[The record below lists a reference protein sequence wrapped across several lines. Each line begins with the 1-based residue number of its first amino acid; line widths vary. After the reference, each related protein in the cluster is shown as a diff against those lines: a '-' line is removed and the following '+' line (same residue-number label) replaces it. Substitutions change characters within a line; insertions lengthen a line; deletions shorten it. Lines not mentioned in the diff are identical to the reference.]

1 MLIIDFNIMNVI
13 SLSATLNINLSAA
26 ISIAIRIK
34 MFQRNL
40 QTLGLGPSSPYTALM
55 EIWIESAALIV
66 LFGIVYQ
73 ALIYSDQYSVSSVSF
88 IFMECLIHINVRV
101 AYLAGRTGNLTFVCN
116 TRSYRLFWLFIGWL

>member
-1 MLIIDFNIMNVI
+1 MSVN
-13 SLSATLNINLSAA
+13 SLSATLINFSAA

-55 EIWIESAALIV
+55 EIWVESAALIV

-73 ALIYSDQYSVSSVSF
+73 ALFYGPEQYLVSF

-101 AYLAGRTGNLTFVCN
+101 TYYLAGRTGNLTFVCN

>member
-1 MLIIDFNIMNVI
+1 MDVI
-13 SLSATLNINLSAA
+13 SLSATLINFSAA

-73 ALIYSDQYSVSSVSF
+73 ALIYSDQYPVSSVSF

-101 AYLAGRTGNLTFVCN
+101 HNLVFGWENRQSYVCL
-116 TRSYRLFWLFIGWL
+116 YY